1 MPSFS
6 THDADF
12 GELVFR
18 FGLQSNGV
26 VLLRLFGLPLSVK
39 TVKTIA
45 VLRNHVD
52 ELENAFVVV
61 SANSVRVRKST
72 S

>member
-1 MPSFS
+1 MLQIAVAERAVIL

-18 FGLQSNGV
+18 FGLRSNGV

-39 TVKTIA
+39 TGKG
-45 VLRNHVD
+45 
-52 ELENAFVVV
+52 V
-61 SANSVRVRKST
+61 SCRATNSG
-72 S
+72 